1 MVYTADE
8 EFDDEPFGEE
18 WIEDDNPD
26 DVLLVCP
33 SCHQEVHED
42 TQQCPHCGDWITPIW
57 PGAESKRTIWIVAVA
72 LVILSFLMMTI
83 Y

>member
-42 TQQCPHCGDWITPIW
+42 TQQCPHCGDWIIPAY
-57 PGAESKRTIWIVAVA
+57 PNKPLKRWLVAGITLLLVA
-72 LVILSFLMMTI
+72 MLVLMAVL
-83 Y
+83 